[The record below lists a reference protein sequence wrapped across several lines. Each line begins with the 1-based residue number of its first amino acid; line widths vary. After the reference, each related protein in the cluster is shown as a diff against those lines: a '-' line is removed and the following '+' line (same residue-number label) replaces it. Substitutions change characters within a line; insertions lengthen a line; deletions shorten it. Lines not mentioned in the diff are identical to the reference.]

1 MCVDDETS
9 ITYYGKRTHPEICW
23 VRPRL
28 GSSNFGVC
36 ITELVDG
43 LVHVLHAEEYQ
54 RPDFN
59 QMTEDLFY
67 SFKNGISNAF
77 NDCAKSNLQ
86 TFFDIYYLFQYFT
99 RHTNHEDSEEFYKVG
114 TRQILDNFYKEGV
127 IDFEIIAAALSNVNL
142 TQLRLNSM
150 IG

>member
-1 MCVDDETS
+1 MDDETS

-86 TFFDIYYLFQYFT
+86 TFFDIYYLFGILISYT
-99 RHTNHEDSEEFYKVG
+99 FYQLFSGCPCQCSFGCKRISFIEINRIKVNDKFSS
-114 TRQILDNFYKEGV
+114 T
-127 IDFEIIAAALSNVNL
+127 
-142 TQLRLNSM
+142 
-150 IG
+150 